1 MERHSVLNNRKSM
14 ASSLRNHIRH
24 YLSAKERKDEEKYE
38 IFLFG
43 IDVLGYSELTKD
55 QNTEFIVMLW

>member
-14 ASSLRNHIRH
+14 ANSLRNHIRH

-43 IDVLGYSELTKD
+43 IEVLGY
-55 QNTEFIVMLW
+55 